1 MKKLRL
7 LPPEALERM
16 AADAPQYLDGLVT
29 STPEAS
35 HPQQAASES
44 VSGPTP
50 GPTGP
55 TPSQGPSPGQST
67 QTARPRAAA
76 PPQRHG
82 SPPYTIADDEVLEE
96 HVRTMVEK
104 GKMWNSKIIY
114 EELAKQVCRENF
126 AITRIRDCN

>member
-16 AADAPQYLDGLVT
+16 AAEAPQYIDGLVT

-44 VSGPTP
+44 VSGPTSR
-50 GPTGP
+50 PTDP
-55 TPSQGPSPGQST
+55 APPQGPSPRQST
-67 QTARPRAAA
+67 QTSRHQAVA
-76 PPQRHG
+76 PPKRHG
-82 SPPYTIADDEVLEE
+82 SPPYTLADDDVLEG

-104 GKMWNSKIIY
+104 GKMWNSKVIY
-114 EELAKQVCRENF
+114 EELAKQVCLENF
-126 AITRIRDCN
+126 VFTRISDCN

>member
-1 MKKLRL
+1 MEPSRNHRTPFSLADDVLLAAWVAKKENSGGNKIYQQLEVGYPHHSWQSWRDRWMKKLRL
-7 LPPEALERM
+7 LPPETLERM

-55 TPSQGPSPGQST
+55 ASSQGPSPRQST
-67 QTARPRAAA
+67 QTARPQAVA
-76 PPQRHG
+76 P
-82 SPPYTIADDEVLEE
+82 
-96 HVRTMVEK
+96 
-104 GKMWNSKIIY
+104 
-114 EELAKQVCRENF
+114 
-126 AITRIRDCN
+126 